1 MILNLNPVFKS
12 FLVASLMLTTS
23 ACSLR
28 ERKSNPSV
36 SVTLPQEWVSA
47 VKRNKIKTIASTS
60 DGTLG
65 FSKPTSLADFQCFA
79 LNVKGPGILPDPRFG
94 CDNPSA
100 GIGIMAGFIP
110 VTQGSL
116 DLMVPA
122 GTSRVVQLI
131 GVQSSIGCPNFSE
144 ILSQRGTDSFK
155 NSFGEPYLLGET
167 TIDIFDDTSATIV
180 AAFNA
185 DKNAF
190 SGCRNQSS
198 NSSTASGPP
207 TIEIQVEGNSPYV
220 QKDHCSRVRLNA
232 RNSSGLHPVTL
243 LPSIGFQEMSDTSNV
258 YSDSGCEIEF
268 NTPVTLPT
276 PYDANSNPGMD
287 FYVKSTAPLGSSF
300 GVTATVSSNGVWA
313 VNRATFKTVSNRLEI
328 LGPNYNLIKDDCVAI
343 TINNYSSTV
352 NSPSGPLLSSGSLN
366 VSIHGNNN
374 TNSPSSTRLYSNSSC
389 DASAEYTPTTSG
401 NMRFY
406 EFKTPNTNS
415 SQNVWAK
422 SSVNDRGYLIISR
435 STNNAEPFGIGFE
448 FGSAPVITEGQN
460 LSFDFGTPKST
471 DLSVSGNGFIWCD
484 GADTGALPSGLSW
497 IQLSGS
503 NKKCTISGSPTETG
517 VFTIPVV
524 ARNNFGRSIATSVT
538 ITVQLSRTSGG
549 GNSGGGSGGIV
560 VVIGGGGGGGG
571 GGITITSTD
580 TSTSTST
587 GVATIASPTVT
598 LPIMSPFF
606 SNSTSLTLEV
616 NCQPN
621 AIVNLSKDPGM
632 FTMASGCPNSGTVTL
647 GPITESAD
655 GVYALSLTQSN
666 EFEASNASVF
676 LWNVDRTAPVA
687 PQVLSHGNNF
697 TSSIGSLV
705 LSGSCEAGATVEIM
719 KNGLTTPQ
727 TVICSD
733 FGTFSFSLS
742 EYPSNTPVSHV
753 YSLKQT
759 DKAGNYSSSTS
770 FTWNLSAGA
779 MPPVVLSEPI
789 SNPFFSN
796 ADSIGIRGT
805 CSVNATA
812 VTLSGLSGTSLALAE
827 VTSSTGTISMSA
839 TNAVMQAGCSSGQ
852 FLFVVNKTAVG
863 TYQFTVTQTVSG
875 TASSPIN
882 VRWEK
887 SGWVATSLGTN
898 APVARTDHTAVWTGA
913 EMIVWGGGNS
923 GGSTITRL
931 NSGAKLNPTTNA
943 WTPISTNGAP
953 SGRRYHTAVWT
964 GAEMIVWGGDANT
977 GTGST
982 TNIPTNT
989 GARYHPVSDTWTPIS
1004 TNGAPIARIN
1014 HQALWLPTI
1023 QKMLVWGGSDAT
1035 SSTFFNS
1042 GALYDPVTDTWS
1054 PMTINSAPSARMSF
1068 TMVLAGSKVIVFG
1081 GEDSFNSYLNTGG
1094 VYDPANNSWSSM
1106 STTGAPMVRSHAAVW
1121 TGNEMLVTGGYDASG
1136 GVIRTTKKYNPA
1148 TDSWTTI
1155 SNAITARQNSSA
1167 VWTGTEM
1174 MVCGGLDTIT
1184 IGTCEAYK
1192 PVTNM
1197 WVSASSVG
1205 APTARQKHTAIWTGT
1220 KMIIWGGSGNAGM
1233 VFNSGGMY

>member
-12 FLVASLMLTTS
+12 FLLASLMLTTS

-36 SVTLPQEWVSA
+36 SITLPQEWVSA
-47 VKRNKIKTIASTS
+47 VKRNKIKTIASTTE
-60 DGTLG
+60 GTSG

-131 GVQSSIGCPNFSE
+131 GVQSSIGCPSFNE
-144 ILSQRGTDSFK
+144 LLSNQGTDSFK
-155 NSFGEPYLLGET
+155 NSIGEPYLLGET

-185 DKNAF
+185 DKLAF

-207 TIEIQVEGNSPYV
+207 TIEIQVEGNSPFI
-220 QKDHCSRVRLNA
+220 QKDHCSRVRLYA

-243 LPSIGFQEMSDTSNV
+243 LPAIGFEDLGGTSRV
-258 YSDSGCEIEF
+258 YSDSSCSNELQ
-268 NTPVTLPT
+268 NPVPLPT

-287 FYVKSTAPLGSSF
+287 FYVKSTATLGSSF
-300 GVTATVSSNGVWA
+300 GVTATVSSEGAWA
-313 VNRATFKTVSNRLEI
+313 VNRVTFKTVSDRLEI
-328 LGPNYNLIKDDCVAI
+328 LGPNYNLLKGDCVAI
-343 TINNYSSTV
+343 TVNNYSSTA
-352 NSPSGPLLSSGSLN
+352 NSPSGALLSSGVLN
-366 VSIHGNNN
+366 VSIYGKNT
-374 TNSPSSTRLYSNSSC
+374 TNSPSNTRLYSSNNC
-389 DASAEYTPTTSG
+389 DPLTEYTSTTSG

-406 EFKTPNTNS
+406 QFNTQNNNS
-415 SQNVWAK
+415 TQMVWAK
-422 SSVNDRGYLIISR
+422 ASADESGYVSISR
-435 STNNAEPFGIGFE
+435 STNNAEPFGIGYE
-448 FGSAPVITEGQN
+448 FGSVPSVTASQN
-460 LSFDFGTPKST
+460 FSFDLGTAIS
-471 DLSVSGNGFIWCD
+471 SQVVVNGIGYIWCD
-484 GADTGALPSGLSW
+484 GADSGALPDGLSW
-497 IQLSGS
+497 AQVSGS
-503 NKKCTISGSPTETG
+503 NNKCTISGTPIVTG
-517 VFTIPVV
+517 SLTIPVV
-524 ARNNFGRSIATSVT
+524 ARNNFGGSVATSVT
-538 ITVQLSRTSGG
+538 ITVLAESISGG
-549 GNSGGGSGGIV
+549 GN
-560 VVIGGGGGGGG
+560 

-598 LPIMSPFF
+598 LPSMSPFF

-621 AIVNLSKDPGM
+621 AIVNLSKDTGTPL
-632 FTMASGCPNSGTVTL
+632 TMDSGCPSSGTVSM

-666 EFEASNASVF
+666 EFGASNASVF

-719 KNGLTTPQ
+719 KNGWTIPQ

-742 EYPSNTPVSHV
+742 EFPSNTPVSHV

-887 SGWVATSLGTN
+887 SGWVATSTVN
-898 APVARTDHTAVWTGA
+898 APVARTDHTGIWSGS
-913 EMIVWGGGNS
+913 EMIVWGGRS
-923 GGSTITRL
+923 GSTIVTRL
-931 NSGAKLNPTTNA
+931 NSGAKLNPVTNT
-943 WTPISTNGAP
+943 WTPISLSSAP
-953 SGRRYHTAVWT
+953 LARRYHSAVWT
-964 GAEMIVWGGDANT
+964 GSEMIVWGGDANT

-1004 TNGAPIARIN
+1004 TTGAPIARIN

-1068 TMVLAGSKVIVFG
+1068 TMVLAGSKVIIFG
-1081 GEDSFNSYLNTGG
+1081 GEDLLSSYLNTGG
-1094 VYDPANNSWSSM
+1094 IYDPANNSWSSM

-1121 TGNEMLVTGGYDASG
+1121 TGSEMLVTGGYDASG

-1148 TDSWTTI
+1148 TDSWTTL

-1233 VFNSGGMY
+1233 VYSTGGIY

>member
-12 FLVASLMLTTS
+12 FLVASFMLTTS

-47 VKRNKIKTIASTS
+47 VKRNKIKTIASTTE
-60 DGTLG
+60 GTSG

-131 GVQSSIGCPNFSE
+131 GVQSSIGCPSFNE
-144 ILSQRGTDSFK
+144 LLSNQGTDSFK
-155 NSFGEPYLLGET
+155 NSIGEPYLLGET

-185 DKNAF
+185 DKLAF

-207 TIEIQVEGNSPYV
+207 TIEIQVEGNSPFI
-220 QKDHCSRVRLNA
+220 QKDHCSRVRLYA

-287 FYVKSTAPLGSSF
+287 FYVKSTATLGSSF

-313 VNRATFKTVSNRLEI
+313 VNRATFKTVNDRLEI
-328 LGPNYNLIKDDCVAI
+328 LGPNHNLFKENCVAI
-343 TINNYSSTV
+343 TINNYSGPA
-352 NSPSGPLLSSGSLN
+352 NSPSGSLLSSGSLN

-374 TNSPSSTRLYSNSSC
+374 TNSPSSTRLYSNNSC
-389 DASAEYTPTTSG
+389 DVSAEYFSTTSG

-406 EFKTPNTNS
+406 ELNTPIPNS
-415 SQNVWAK
+415 SQMVWAK
-422 SSVNDRGYLIISR
+422 SSVNERGYLIISR
-435 STNNAEPFGIGFE
+435 SSGDAEPFGIGFE

-471 DLSVSGNGFIWCD
+471 DLSVSGSGFIWCD

-497 IQLSGS
+497 IQVSGS
-503 NKKCTISGSPTETG
+503 NKKCTISGTPAEMG
-517 VFTIPVV
+517 AFTIPVV
-524 ARNNFGRSIATSVT
+524 ARNNFGGSVATSVT
-538 ITVQLSRTSGG
+538 ITVQVESIRD
-549 GNSGGGSGGIV
+549 
-560 VVIGGGGGGGG
+560 G

-621 AIVNLSKDPGM
+621 AIVNLSKDPGT

-666 EFEASNASVF
+666 GFEASNASVF

-719 KNGLTTPQ
+719 KNGWTIPQ

-742 EYPSNTPVSHV
+742 EFTSNTPVSHV

-805 CSVNATA
+805 CSFNATA

-875 TASSPIN
+875 TVSSPIN

-887 SGWVATSLGTN
+887 SGWVATSTVN
-898 APVARTDHTAVWTGA
+898 APVARTDHTGIWSGS

-923 GGSTITRL
+923 GGNTVTRL
-931 NSGAKLNPTTNA
+931 NSGAKLNPVTNT
-943 WTPISTNGAP
+943 WTPISLSSAP
-953 SGRRYHTAVWT
+953 LARRYHSAVWT
-964 GAEMIVWGGDANT
+964 GSEMIVWGGDANT

-1004 TNGAPIARIN
+1004 TTGAPIARIN

-1035 SSTFFNS
+1035 SSTFYNT
-1042 GALYDPVTDTWS
+1042 GALYHPATDTWS

-1081 GEDSFNSYLNTGG
+1081 GEDLLSSYLNTGG
-1094 VYDPANNSWSSM
+1094 IYDPVNNSWSSM
-1106 STTGAPMVRSHAAVW
+1106 STTGAPLVRNHAAVW
-1121 TGNEMLVTGGYDASG
+1121 TGSEMLVTGGYDASG

-1148 TDSWTTI
+1148 TDSWTTL

-1220 KMIIWGGSGNAGM
+1220 KMIIWGGSGNTGS
-1233 VFNSGGMY
+1233 VYNSGGIY